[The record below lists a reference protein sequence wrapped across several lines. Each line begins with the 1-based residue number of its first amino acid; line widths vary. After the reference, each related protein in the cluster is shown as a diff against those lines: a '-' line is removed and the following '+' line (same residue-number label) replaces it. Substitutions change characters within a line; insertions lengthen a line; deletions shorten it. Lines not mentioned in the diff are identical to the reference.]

1 MVVAGSLLGLHDFSS
16 PLSTHIIMFSSLYL
30 GPLETC
36 RESREEPANLYRVA
50 DEDGWIR
57 AS

>member
-50 DEDGWIR
+50 DEDGW
-57 AS
+57 